1 MLLLRKPFCQLQRQ
15 CSICSTAMFCHG
27 YGDNQV
33 LFSGSRQHHRYV
45 LCKGMAILKG
55 VQRHFGIRDVSFL
68 EPALYVF
75 LYPVGLLRVLL
86 GRVEVTQLLYGL
98 LKIFLG
104 RNGCEKEKKQ
114 EQNQQFFH
122 YIKNIL

>member
-1 MLLLRKPFCQLQRQ
+1 MILLRKPFCQLQRQ

-45 LCKGMAILKG
+45 MCKGMAFLKG

-68 EPALYVF
+68 KPALYVF
-75 LYPVGLLRVLL
+75 LYPVSLFRVLL
-86 GRVEVTQLLYGL
+86 GRVEVTQLLYAP
-98 LKIFLG
+98 
-104 RNGCEKEKKQ
+104 RMSTST
-114 EQNQQFFH
+114 
-122 YIKNIL
+122 